1 MGNVVGAAI
10 LSHHPGL
17 MLNEELRT
25 VVGGGKDSDLI
36 AGYRRV
42 RERIEAV
49 QPDAVVIFDSHW
61 FTTGFHLID
70 GGDEYQGTYTSDE
83 MPWYL
88 FGIPYKY
95 RGHPQLAMQIEA
107 VAREQNVKTRAIRT
121 PELGRTYAT
130 LNIVKHLHLDL
141 LGIPV
146 VSASCCQNCRWDQF
160 LPAGQVVGEAIRRS
174 DLRVLL
180 IASGALSHRF
190 NNIEWI
196 QKHPRIYHENNVS
209 SRENVESDKQAIEY
223 LVHGRHDLIIENWEA
238 DFRTRNWEAFGGHYL
253 QMLGALGGAD
263 CRYPGT
269 VLSDYENA
277 RGTGNIHIWFDT
289 RAMSEG
295 LS

>member
-1 MGNVVGAAI
+1 MGNVVGAAF

-25 VVGGGKDSDLI
+25 VVGAGKDSDLI

-42 RERIEAV
+42 RKRIEAV
-49 QPDAVVIFDSHW
+49 RPDVVVIFDSHW

-70 GGDEYQGTYTSDE
+70 GGDQYHGTYTSDE

-95 RGHPQLAMQIEA
+95 RGHPRLAMEIEE

-130 LNIVKHLHLDL
+130 INIIKHLQLDL
-141 LGIPV
+141 LDIPV

-160 LPAGQVVGEAIRRS
+160 LPAGQVVGEGIRRS
-174 DLRVLL
+174 DLKVLL

-190 NNIEWI
+190 NNIEWT
-196 QKHPRIYHENNVS
+196 QKNPRIYHEDNVS
-209 SRENVESDKQAIEY
+209 SPENIASDKRAIEY
-223 LVHGRHDLIIENWEA
+223 LVQGRHDLIIENWEA
-238 DFRTRNWEAFGGHYL
+238 DFRKRNWEAFGGHYL
-253 QMLGALGGAD
+253 QMLGALGGVD
-263 CRYPGT
+263 CRARGE

-289 RAMSEG
+289 QR
-295 LS
+295 